1 MNSDYYTKYIP
12 AHLKD
17 NTLTTS
23 LKHPK
28 PQLSLRIVS
37 ILPPEIATAIVN
49 SASGKSWSRL
59 SASGVHVT
67 VYHDNPLR
75 PQLPFILVP

>member
-49 SASGKSWSRL
+49 SATGKSRFRL
-59 SASGVHVT
+59 SVMRSNIYGQRGRTLDSQALKHS
-67 VYHDNPLR
+67 
-75 PQLPFILVP
+75 